1 MFKTDNFTGKPV
13 YTTYEIGKICHV
25 DLTTVISWIEK
36 GILPGYRT
44 PGGHRRVSRED
55 LIDFL
60 KKYRLPLPPEWAGSE
75 KKKILIIDDEP
86 KILSYCLRA
95 LKKLKFE
102 TEVESAD
109 DGFSGG
115 RKIST
120 LLPDLVILD
129 LRLPGVDGFELCR
142 DIRNDERLKKT
153 KILAIT
159 AYDSPETKEKI
170 IACGADAYL
179 GKPFDISDLIK
190 AVENLLG
197 PVEKK

>member
-1 MFKTDNFTGKPV
+1 MEKAV
-13 YTTYEIGKICHV
+13 YTTYDISKICNV
-25 DLTTVISWIEK
+25 DLTTVIGWIEK

-44 PGGHRRVSRED
+44 PGGHRRVKKED
-55 LIDFL
+55 LIEFL
-60 KKYRLPLPPEWAGSE
+60 KKYQLPLPVEWASGE

-102 TEVESAD
+102 SEIETAD

-120 LLPDLVILD
+120 FLPDLVILD

-142 DIRNDERLKKT
+142 EIRSDERLKKT
-153 KILAIT
+153 RILAIT
-159 AYDSPETKEKI
+159 AYDSPETKERI
-170 IACGADAYL
+170 IANGADAYL
-179 GKPFDISDLIK
+179 GKPFDISDLMK
-190 AVENLLG
+190 SVENLLG
-197 PVEKK
+197 HSQPG

>member
-1 MFKTDNFTGKPV
+1 MEKAV
-13 YTTYEIGKICHV
+13 YTTYDISKICHV
-25 DLTTVISWIEK
+25 DLTTVIGWIEK

-44 PGGHRRVSRED
+44 PGGHRRVKKED
-55 LIDFL
+55 LIEFL
-60 KKYRLPLPPEWAGSE
+60 KKYHLPLPAEWATGE

-95 LKKLKFE
+95 LKKLKLESEIE
-102 TEVESAD
+102 TAD

-120 LLPDLVILD
+120 FLPDLVILD

-142 DIRNDERLKKT
+142 EIRGDERLKKT

-170 IACGADAYL
+170 IASGANAYL
-179 GKPFDISDLIK
+179 GKPFDMADLIK
-190 AVENLLG
+190 SVESLIG
-197 PVEKK
+197 HSEK